1 MVARD
6 DPDEVGAH
14 AWRHLLLHLLLL
26 GALRRLEPARVGA
39 ASRLDCVC
47 ACTMEAPNFCHAANA
62 LACGRAPICAIW
74 FLSRGGPSE
83 NSSHHIC
90 AISLT
95 DIHSCFSQ
103 RLMIIYVRPL
113 LVDCKLEIAC
123 CLPHADGAVD
133 VRQMLDRPPSP
144 RTCTIRGHQQ
154 VGHYVRMSFW
164 HGTRSG

>member
-1 MVARD
+1 MIRMRLARML
-6 DPDEVGAH
+6 
-14 AWRHLLLHLLLL
+14 WRHILPHLLLI
-26 GALRRLEPARVGA
+26 GALRRLEPARVDA

-123 CLPHADGAVD
+123 CLPPRRWRCRCPADAGPASITEN
-133 VRQMLDRPPSP
+133 MHHP
-144 RTCTIRGHQQ
+144 RTSAGGSLR
-154 VGHYVRMSFW
+154 
-164 HGTRSG
+164 